1 MKNLNETIN
10 SLDDYIA
17 WAEANIYEVPICLP
31 NDLREIKNY
40 LLDKKSM
47 NLPFSI
53 GTIIWSKNPFKDG
66 IMRKGSIIEY
76 EIDEENIY
84 IWVNFGSESI
94 VAEFKLENFNKT
106 WFLDNNK

>member
-53 GTIIWSKNPFKDG
+53 GTIIWSKNPFNDG
-66 IMRKGSIIEY
+66 IMRKGSI
-76 EIDEENIY
+76 
-84 IWVNFGSESI
+84 
-94 VAEFKLENFNKT
+94 
-106 WFLDNNK
+106 

>member
-53 GTIIWSKNPFKDG
+53 GTIIWSKNPFNDG

-84 IWVNFGSESI
+84 IWVNFDSESI
-94 VAEFKLENFNKT
+94 VAEFKLENFNRT
-106 WFLDNNK
+106 WFLDNNE

>member
-1 MKNLNETIN
+1 MKNLNETIS

-17 WAEANIYEVPICLP
+17 WAEANIYKVPICLP
-31 NDLREIKNY
+31 DDLREIKNY

-53 GTIIWSKNPFKDG
+53 GTIVWSKNPFKDE

-84 IWVNFGSESI
+84 IWVNFDPEPI
-94 VAEFKLENFNKT
+94 IAEFNLKDFNKI
-106 WFLDNNK
+106 WFLDNRK